1 MAHDVLIVDDEADIR
16 DLVAGLLEDEG
27 FGARVAGNSDEA
39 LAAVKARTPSLII
52 LDIWLKGSKLDG
64 LEILSELRKT
74 HPDVPV
80 VIISGHGTIETAVAA
95 IKKGAYD
102 FVEKPFQA
110 DRLVLVV
117 SRAIEAARLRKEHAE
132 LMETSGRVSTIVG
145 KSAAISQ
152 LRQTVGKVGP
162 TNSRVMITG
171 PAGAGKEVAARAI
184 HVESTRKD
192 GPFVVINAASMAP
205 ERVEQELFGVE
216 GGNGRPSKT
225 GVFEQ
230 AHRGTLYLDE
240 VVDMPKET
248 QGKVLR
254 SLVEQKF
261 SRVGGDKAVQ
271 VDVRV
276 ISSSSRDLRVAIDEG
291 RFREDLYHRLN
302 VVPVHVPGLAE
313 RRDDIPQLVAHFMES
328 LARGAGLPKRRLGDD
343 AMALLQAHEWPGNV
357 RQLRNI
363 VERLMILSNDDV
375 GDVITADHLPINSM
389 QSGNVQKAFREDLLT
404 LPLRDAREEFERDY
418 LQAQIERF
426 GGNISRTAGFVG
438 MERSALH
445 RKLKMLGLGSDR
457 SKAGDDASDAAET
470 PETSD
475 VAEAPETSKTP
486 ATDQPQAAIGE

>member
-16 DLVAGLLEDEG
+16 DLIAGLLDDEG
-27 FGARVAGNSDEA
+27 FGTRVASNSDEA
-39 LAAVKARTPSLII
+39 LAEVKARVPSLVV
-52 LDIWLKGSKLDG
+52 LDIWLKGSRLDG
-64 LEILSELRKT
+64 LDILSELHSA
-74 HPDVPV
+74 HPDLPI

-110 DRLVLVV
+110 DRLLLVV
-117 SRAIEAARLRKEHAE
+117 RRAIEAARLKREHAE
-132 LMETSGRVSTIVG
+132 LMETSGRISTIIG
-145 KSAAISQ
+145 KSSVITQ

-171 PAGAGKEVAARAI
+171 PAGAGKEIVARSI
-184 HVESTRKD
+184 HSESDRRE
-192 GPFVVINAASMAP
+192 GPFVAINAASMAP
-205 ERVEQELFGVE
+205 DRVEQELFGVE

-225 GVFEQ
+225 GVFEM
-230 AHRGTLYLDE
+230 AHHGTLYLDE

-261 SRVGGDKAVQ
+261 MRVGGSDSVQ

-276 ISSSSRDLRVAIDEG
+276 ISSSSRNLREAIDEG

-302 VVPVHVPGLAE
+302 VVPINVPSLSE

-328 LARGAGLPKRRLGDD
+328 ISRGTGLSKRRLGDD
-343 AMALLQAHEWPGNV
+343 AIAMLQAHEWPGNV

-363 VERLMILSNDDV
+363 VERLMILSSDDV
-375 GDVITADHLPINSM
+375 GEVITADHLPIK
-389 QSGNVQKAFREDLLT
+389 GVHAAVGQKAFREDLLT
-404 LPLRDAREEFERDY
+404 MPLRDAREEFERDY
-418 LQAQIERF
+418 LKAQIERF

-445 RKLKMLGLGSDR
+445 RKLKTLGLSSG
-457 SKAGDDASDAAET
+457 KARGDDESDLELDEVDTSAAE
-470 PETSD
+470 
-475 VAEAPETSKTP
+475 
-486 ATDQPQAAIGE
+486 